1 MITSGFY
8 LNVEEN
14 GFDVY
19 VLFPEWMGEPSKEK
33 LDTIADQVEVVVN
46 EEYTTE
52 TIVKQKLDK
61 KFAFEDYWFVVK
73 YA

>member
-1 MITSGFY
+1 MITSGYY
-8 LNVEEN
+8 LNVDEN

-19 VLFPEWMGEPSKEK
+19 VIFPEWIGEPSKEN
-33 LDTIADQVEVVVN
+33 LDRIAHQIEIIVN

-52 TIVKQKLDK
+52 TIVKQKLDG
-61 KFAFEDYWFVVK
+61 KFAFEDFWFVVK